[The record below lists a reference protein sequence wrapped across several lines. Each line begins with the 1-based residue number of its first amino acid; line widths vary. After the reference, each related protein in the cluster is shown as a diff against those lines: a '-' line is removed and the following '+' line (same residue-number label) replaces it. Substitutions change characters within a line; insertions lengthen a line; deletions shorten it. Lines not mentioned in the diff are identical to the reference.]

1 MKLQAIRDVLSF
13 QAFSPDPDDS
23 NAPIS
28 RRLKGKRYVIIN
40 VSRAHVSWRSVD
52 RKGNFDRSGRMN
64 GEFLDVLGQ
73 MGQEWLGMTDGGWV
87 VLSLN
92 NRFVITQE
100 SNLSRKPDAEK
111 IIRTNPK
118 SIIGAKFDRGR
129 RYALYHHPETSA
141 SLLLACEDA
150 MVGTFED
157 AMAKQGLKPVRI
169 CCGLFAMVEDY
180 LRRMH
185 ATGQDG
191 RKDFVLLACCDG
203 SACVLACKNG
213 QWSELRSRSALY
225 GDGDLAPIA
234 NLVAPVL
241 NGVSEGTGIVLLHD
255 EKDSDSA
262 KALVEQ
268 LASSGAVDVTQPDHL
283 WSVIGRN

>member
-1 MKLQAIRDVLSF
+1 MKMQAFRDVLSF
-13 QAFSPDPDDS
+13 QAFKPDPDDS
-23 NAPIS
+23 NAPVS
-28 RRLKGKRYVIIN
+28 KRLKGKRYVILN

-52 RKGNFDRSGRMN
+52 RKGNFDRAGKVS

-73 MGQEWLGMTDGGWV
+73 MSSEWLAMTDGGWV

-100 SNLSRKPDAEK
+100 ANLSRKPDAEK

-118 SIIGAKFDRGR
+118 SIIGAKYDRGR
-129 RYALYHHPETSA
+129 RYSLFHHPETSA

-150 MVGTFED
+150 MVGSYED
-157 AMAKQGLKPVRI
+157 ALAKTGLKPVRI

-180 LRRMH
+180 LRRLY
-185 ATGQDG
+185 ANAGDS

-203 SACVLACKNG
+203 SACVLANKG
-213 QWSELRSRSALY
+213 GHWSELRSRSGLY
-225 GDGDLAPIA
+225 GEGDLAPIA

-241 NGVSEGTGIVLLHD
+241 NGVDEGTGIVLLHD
-255 EKDSDSA
+255 EKDTDFA
-262 KALVEQ
+262 KTLVEQ
-268 LASSGAVDVTQPDHL
+268 LVSSGAIDVTQPDHL
-283 WSVIGRN
+283 WTVIGKN